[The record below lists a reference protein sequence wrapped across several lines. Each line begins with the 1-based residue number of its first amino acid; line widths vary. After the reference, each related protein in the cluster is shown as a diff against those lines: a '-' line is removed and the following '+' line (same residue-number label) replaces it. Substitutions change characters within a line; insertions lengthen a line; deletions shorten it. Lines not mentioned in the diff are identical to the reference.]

1 MDDMQRT
8 HSWNGKRYVPKSG
21 AGSSSSTTTTNNN
34 NNEIVCID
42 VSPPSK
48 AAPPR
53 VSTSPDDLVEI
64 VEESWYEK
72 LQKTDSYKIKF
83 EILKGTAYGSPKQAA
98 MQEFLAD
105 FMNEKGKTFFSS
117 KESANR
123 YDEVAGQLKATYS
136 KTKSAL
142 TRDWSAKF
150 CAEKLAILLC
160 LEEQEMKKKTAA
172 TASSATA
179 ATRRKKKKTP
189 QVNALKRNYAKL
201 TAVYKKCYKSYT
213 ERKKVEAGK
222 KARTLSLDLQK
233 TGTRIQDSHTFIQG
247 NALPAPC
254 PHCGHCNT
262 MAVGKMTPE
271 AAAAENERL
280 RLASADDGKFKAIS
294 YQVACFCCKTPCT
307 GEDGDD
313 GLTTDCELC
322 LAEMAQDTL
331 LALEDTECKCQCQA
345 TFMEVDRRKIVLAVA
360 KNKSRGEK
368 KKSGAD
374 VKLPPQGTTSSLYYQ
389 RMFETI
395 DNNTIREKQHNDGR
409 TMAQVMQDAASH
421 AALDMFSA
429 GVSPGTR
436 RALAS
441 EIPLKSNLKFRHPDG
456 SKESMTLAKAKKSM
470 KNPAKADSLQAKQGS
485 NTSFVPSH
493 NTFEANR
500 DTSYSVET
508 VMDPHRRNRNSL
520 SRVPLSV
527 PHHPSAPSAFPQV
540 THPGYNGGVGFGA
553 LMNDAASA
561 ASASTGGAAAASI
574 PHMAALGDAAS
585 TASASSSTNS
595 APPKSMNDRVR
606 GRATRAA
613 FTSSTS
619 PRSKRHA
626 KKIRQGLTG
635 GDADFTTMAEDLP
648 EMNSQEI
655 YGLMV
660 EMVETPTKAP
670 EEELS

>member
-8 HSWNGKRYVPKSG
+8 MTYDSKLKRYVPKSG

-34 NNEIVCID
+34 NNNNEIVCID

-48 AAPPR
+48 AAR
-53 VSTSPDDLVEI
+53 VSTSPDGSVVEI
-64 VEESWYEK
+64 VEESWYDK
-72 LQKTDSYKIKF
+72 VQKTDSYKTKF

-98 MQEFLAD
+98 KQEYLVD
-105 FMNEKGKTFFSS
+105 FMKEKGKTFFSS
-117 KESANR
+117 KELANR
-123 YDEVAGQLKATYS
+123 YDEVAGQLKATHS
-136 KTKSAL
+136 KTKSTL
-142 TRDWSAKF
+142 MRDWSAKF

-160 LEEQEMKKKTAA
+160 LEEQEMKKKTATA
-172 TASSATA
+172 ASSATA
-179 ATRRKKKKTP
+179 ATRSKKKKKAP

-213 ERKKVEAGK
+213 EKKKVDAGK

-233 TGTRIQDSHTFIQG
+233 TGTRIQDSHTFVQG
-247 NALPAPC
+247 KALPDPC
-254 PHCGHCNT
+254 PQCGHCNT
-262 MAVGKMTPE
+262 MAVGIMTPE

-280 RLASADDGKFKAIS
+280 RMASTDGKFKAVS
-294 YQVACFCCKTPCT
+294 FQAACFCCKTPCT

-322 LAEMAQDTL
+322 LAEMAQDTS
-331 LALEDTECKCQCQA
+331 LALQDTECKCQCQA
-345 TFMEVDRRKIVLAVA
+345 TFMEVDRRKIALAVA

-368 KKSGAD
+368 EKSGAD
-374 VKLPPQGTTSSLYYQ
+374 VKPPPQGTTSSLYYQ

-395 DNNTIREKQHNDGR
+395 DNNTLRENQHNDGR
-409 TMAQVMQDAASH
+409 TRAQVMQDAASRT
-421 AALDMFSA
+421 ALDMLTA

-441 EIPLKSNLKFRHPDG
+441 EIPLKSNLMFRHPDG
-456 SKESMTLAKAKKSM
+456 SKESMTLAKAKKRM
-470 KNPAKADSLQAKQGS
+470 KNTAKADSLQAKQGL

-508 VMDPHRRNRNSL
+508 VMDPHRRHRNSL

-527 PHHPSAPSAFPQV
+527 PHHPSAPSAIPQV
-540 THPGYNGGVGFGA
+540 TQPGVGFGA
-553 LMNDAASA
+553 LMNGAASA
-561 ASASTGGAAAASI
+561 ASASTGGAAASSI

-585 TASASSSTNS
+585 MAASASSSTNS

-635 GDADFTTMAEDLP
+635 GDPDFTTMAEDLP

-660 EMVETPTKAP
+660 EMVETPTKTP